1 MPSLSLRP
9 IVRPSDDDAFVAF
22 LSAHEFPFHVRRRP
36 TAADAR
42 ARLAD
47 GVIDGPAAAGFWV
60 LADGETVGTVTLE
73 DLEDDTA
80 LIDLR
85 LASDARGRGIG
96 STALPAIVTEVFGRF
111 PSVRKLEG
119 QTREDNVAMRR
130 AFRRAG
136 WVKEAHYREG
146 WPVDGGSPLASVAY
160 AILRSDWESGT
171 VTPVPWDDEP

>member
-1 MPSLSLRP
+1 MSQLSLQPIERP
-9 IVRPSDDDAFVAF
+9 RDDDAFVGF
-22 LSAHEFPFHVRRRP
+22 LSACEFPFHMEPRP
-36 TAADAR
+36 TTEEAR
-42 ARLAD
+42 KRLTS
-47 GVIDGPAAAGFWV
+47 GVVDGPDAAGYWL
-60 LADGETVGTVTLE
+60 LADGEVVGVVTLE

-85 LASDARGRGIG
+85 LAENARGRGIG
-96 STALPAIVTEVFGRF
+96 TAVLPVIVTEVFGRF

-146 WPVDGGSPLASVAY
+146 WPVAGGQPLASVAY
-160 AILRSDWESGT
+160 AILRSDVQSGT
-171 VTPVPWDDEP
+171 TTPVPWDDEP

>member
-9 IVRPSDDDAFVAF
+9 IVRPADDDAFVAF
-22 LSAHEFPFHVRRRP
+22 LSTHEYPFHVRRRP

-47 GVIDGPAAAGFWV
+47 GLIDGPAAAGFWV
-60 LADGETVGTVTLE
+60 LADDEVVGIVTLE
-73 DLEDDTA
+73 DLDDDA
-80 LIDLR
+80 PLIDLR
-85 LASDARGRGIG
+85 LADDRRGQGIG
-96 STALPAIVTEVFGRF
+96 TAALRVVAADTFGRF
-111 PSVRKLEG
+111 SSVRRLEG

-146 WPVDGGSPLASVAY
+146 WPVDGGRPLASVAY

>member
-1 MPSLSLRP
+1 MPALTLRP
-9 IVRPSDDDAFVAF
+9 VERPRDDDAFIEF
-22 LSAHEFPFHVRRRP
+22 LSAHEFPFHMQPRP
-36 TAADAR
+36 SAEEAR
-42 ARLAD
+42 KRLTS
-47 GVIDGPAAAGFWV
+47 GIVDGPGAFGCWV
-60 LADGETVGTVTLE
+60 LADGEVVGIVTLE

-85 LASDARGRGIG
+85 LAEDARGRGIG
-96 STALPAIVTEVFGRF
+96 TAILPVLVAEVFGRF

-146 WPVDGGSPLASVAY
+146 WPVAGGQPLASVAY
-160 AILRSDWESGT
+160 AILRSDVQSGT
-171 VTPVPWDDEP
+171 TTPVPWDDEP